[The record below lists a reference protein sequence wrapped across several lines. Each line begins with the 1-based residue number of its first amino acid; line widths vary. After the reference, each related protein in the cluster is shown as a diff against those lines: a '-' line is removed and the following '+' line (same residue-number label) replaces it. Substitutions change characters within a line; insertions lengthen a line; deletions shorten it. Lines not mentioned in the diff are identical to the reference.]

1 MKVCELLN
9 SMSPLHEIR
18 IKRAYNDAILYRG
31 IVKDAPTC
39 TTERDVCN
47 IYSTVVNRY
56 EWNKKERRY
65 NMLSVSDVTS
75 ELEIFVYD

>member
-18 IKRAYNDAILYRG
+18 ITRAYNGAILYKG

-39 TTERDVCN
+39 TAERDICN
-47 IYSTVVNRY
+47 IYSTVYTSYVDNPDGEPY
-56 EWNKKERRY
+56 SVIVITVFDTKE
-65 NMLSVSDVTS
+65 N
-75 ELEIFVYD
+75 E

>member
-47 IYSTVVNRY
+47 IYSTVYTSYVDNPDGEPY
-56 EWNKKERRY
+56 SVIVITVFDTKE
-65 NMLSVSDVTS
+65 N
-75 ELEIFVYD
+75 E